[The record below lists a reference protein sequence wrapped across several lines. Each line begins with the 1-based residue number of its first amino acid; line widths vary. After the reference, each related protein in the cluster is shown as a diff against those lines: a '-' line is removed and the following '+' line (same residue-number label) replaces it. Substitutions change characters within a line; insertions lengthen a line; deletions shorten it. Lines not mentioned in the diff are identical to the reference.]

1 MDEDEEDE
9 DKIASV
15 SIKSDEY
22 SLTGE
27 NSKKLLRKYRSD
39 IEQDTYFSELPNG
52 NKKQKKELTEDDIL
66 KKNDQIMKRKLHAKK
81 MLEEEKRQTIEKI
94 LNEDGRKLRER
105 QRKINE
111 EAAKKEQQAEENFKI
126 SLTKIKL
133 KHNQDG
139 KIFLRFPQGL
149 LLPKVLLQKNYPNV
163 PVPQKCGVM
172 NCQNIKKYK
181 DPKTKTNYCSVD
193 CYKILQNSLHVN

>member
-1 MDEDEEDE
+1 M
-9 DKIASV
+9 

-39 IEQDTYFSELPNG
+39 IDQDTYFSELPNG

-105 QRKINE
+105 QKKLNE

-126 SLTKIKL
+126 SLTKVKL
-133 KHNQDG
+133 KHNRDG

-149 LLPKVLLQKNYPNV
+149 TLPKVLLQKSCPNSNSLA
-163 PVPQKCGVM
+163 PKICGVM
-172 NCQNIKKYK
+172 NCPNIKKYK
-181 DPKTKTNYCSVD
+181 DPKTKINYCSVE
-193 CYKILQNSLHVN
+193 CYKILQNTLHVS